1 MKKDKAVIL
10 LSGGLDSCV
19 TAAIAM
25 QEYEPYFLHTNY
37 KQVTCK
43 REKKAFHDIADYYS
57 VNNKMVVNIDYLNQ
71 IGGSSLTEENLEP
84 VQTDQNDIPNTYVPF
99 RNANL
104 LGIAVSWAE
113 VVGAQAIFIGAM
125 EEDSS
130 GYPDCREDFFLAYNN
145 MIKLG
150 TKPKTKVEIKT
161 PILHKTK
168 SEVVKIGKQLKA
180 PISLTWSCYK
190 NSEKACGKCDS
201 CKLRIKAFK
210 KAGIKD
216 AIPYNISINWESE

>member
-180 PISLTWSCYK
+180 PLSLTWSCYE